1 MDEESGF
8 LSYRGIMISAQH
20 YDDAFHT
27 SGADYEAILFQ
38 IPGIESFG
46 REYGMGSR
54 RQLIRSVGAAIRKNF
69 AATSV
74 IGRVGID
81 SFLIFRNGQDET
93 ALKKKLDKLAE
104 ALGHIHSAGGYP
116 CTLFLGWA
124 LVRGREVKNLDDIR
138 SLLIRRTAYYK
149 K

>member
-1 MDEESGF
+1 
-8 LSYRGIMISAQH
+8 MISAQH

-27 SGADYEAILFQ
+27 SGADYEAILLK

-46 REYGMGSR
+46 REYGKTGR
-54 RQLIRSVGAAIRKNF
+54 RLLIQAVGDAIRNTF
-69 AATSV
+69 ASTSV
-74 IGRVGID
+74 IGREGIEG
-81 SFLIFRNGQDET
+81 FLIFRNGEEER

-138 SLLIRRTAYYK
+138 SLLIRRTVYYK

>member
-1 MDEESGF
+1 
-8 LSYRGIMISAQH
+8 
-20 YDDAFHT
+20 
-27 SGADYEAILFQ
+27 
-38 IPGIESFG
+38 
-46 REYGMGSR
+46 MGD
-54 RQLIRSVGAAIRKNF
+54 AIRNTF
-69 AATSV
+69 ASTSV
-74 IGRVGID
+74 IGREGID
-81 SFLIFRNGQDET
+81 SFLIFRNGEEER